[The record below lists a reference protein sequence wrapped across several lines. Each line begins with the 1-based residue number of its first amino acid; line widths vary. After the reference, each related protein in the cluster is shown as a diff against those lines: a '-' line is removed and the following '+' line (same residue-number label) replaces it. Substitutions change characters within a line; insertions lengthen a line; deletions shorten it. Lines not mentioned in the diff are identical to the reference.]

1 MTEKQ
6 VLLSENVRLD
16 IGKLS
21 DFIVRV
27 SHPEHAEQ
35 YTQNLLDELATL
47 SYMATIRP
55 ECEWQLPKRY
65 HPQAKIM
72 PLCKRKL
79 TAIFHIEGDFVIVDK
94 ILPSSMIKY

>member
-6 VLLSENVRLD
+6 VILSETVRLD

-21 DFIVRV
+21 DFIISV
-27 SHPEHAEQ
+27 SRPEHAEQ
-35 YTQNLLDELATL
+35 YTQNLLNELATL

-65 HPQAKIM
+65 HPQAKTTTI
-72 PLCKRKL
+72 CKRKL
-79 TAIFHIEGDFVIVDK
+79 TAIFHIEGEYVIVDK
-94 ILPSSMIKY
+94 ILPSSMIE